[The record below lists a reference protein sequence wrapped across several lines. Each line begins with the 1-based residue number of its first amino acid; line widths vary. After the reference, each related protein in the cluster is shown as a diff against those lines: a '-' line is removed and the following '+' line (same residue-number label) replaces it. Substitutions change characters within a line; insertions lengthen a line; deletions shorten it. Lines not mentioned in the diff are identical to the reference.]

1 MLNYLSAELWRMSRR
16 RIAWLG
22 WALFLILTGLA
33 GLLWGMTNM
42 AEAMEAFA
50 DLLLLGVYLVYPL
63 AAWADGE
70 ASRGGQL
77 CGPP

>member
-22 WALFLILTGLA
+22 WALFLILTALA

-42 AEAMEAFA
+42 A
-50 DLLLLGVYLVYPL
+50 
-63 AAWADGE
+63 
-70 ASRGGQL
+70 
-77 CGPP
+77 